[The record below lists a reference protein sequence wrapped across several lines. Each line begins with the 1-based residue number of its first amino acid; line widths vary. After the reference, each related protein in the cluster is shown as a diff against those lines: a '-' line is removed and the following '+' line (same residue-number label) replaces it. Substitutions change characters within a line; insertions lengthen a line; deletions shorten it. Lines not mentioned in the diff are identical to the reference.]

1 MSASPHKDDVT
12 GIDTTGHEWDE
23 IRELNNPL
31 PKWWVYSFYVS
42 IIWSVVYWIVMPAWP
57 IFMDGAWTYTGGV
70 IGYEQ
75 RRVVENEVA
84 EVTAGRQQ
92 YLDQIA
98 EQDFD
103 TIRSN
108 GELMEVA
115 LAGGGA
121 AFGDNCAPCHGS
133 GAQGS
138 TGYPN
143 LNDDEWI
150 WGGSIDDIHL
160 TLQHG
165 IRWELDDNTR
175 LSEMPRFLADEIF
188 TKEEVGNVAD
198 FVLAL
203 SGQAEMT
210 ESATAGR
217 ALFESQCAACHNND
231 GTGNRE
237 LGAPNLT
244 DAIWLYGG
252 ERADIVESIS
262 NARAGAMPAWGD
274 RLDPVTVKQLALY
287 VHSLGGGE

>member
-31 PKWWVYSFYVS
+31 PKWWVYSFYACIV
-42 IIWSVVYWIVMPAWP
+42 WSFVYWIVMPAWP
-57 IFMDGAWTYTGGV
+57 VFMNGAWTYTGGV

-75 RRVVENEVA
+75 RQVVENEVA
-84 EVTAGRQQ
+84 EVTAGRQH

-98 EQDFD
+98 AQDFD

-108 GELMEVA
+108 GELMEIA

-143 LNDDEWI
+143 LNDDDWL
-150 WGGSIDDIHL
+150 WGGSIEDIHL

-165 IRWELDDNTR
+165 IRWESDDDTR
-175 LSEMPRFLADEIF
+175 LSEMPRFLADEIL
-188 TKEEVGNVAD
+188 TKDEVYNVAD
-198 FVLAL
+198 FVLAI

-210 ESATAGR
+210 ESATSGA
-217 ALFESQCAACHNND
+217 ALFESQCAACHGSD

-244 DAIWLYGG
+244 DAIWLCGG
-252 ERADIVESIS
+252 DRASVVESIA

>member
-31 PKWWVYSFYVS
+31 PKWWVYSFYIS
-42 IIWSVVYWIVMPAWP
+42 IIWSVAYWIVMPAWP
-57 IFMDGAWTYTGGV
+57 IFMNGAWTYTGGV

-75 RRVVENEVA
+75 RQVVENEVA
-84 EVTAGRQQ
+84 EVISGRQH

-98 EQDFD
+98 EQDFE

-138 TGYPN
+138 IGYPN

-150 WGGSIDDIHL
+150 WGGSIEDIHL
-160 TLQHG
+160 TLKHG
-165 IRWELDDNTR
+165 IRWESDDDTR
-175 LSEMPRFLADEIF
+175 LSEMPRFLTDGILSRDE
-188 TKEEVGNVAD
+188 VNNVAD
-198 FVLAL
+198 YVLTL

-210 ESATAGR
+210 DSATQGA
-217 ALFESQCAACHNND
+217 ALFESQCAACHSAD

-252 ERADIVESIS
+252 ERDDIVESIA
-262 NARAGAMPAWGD
+262 NARAGAMPAWAD